1 MYKRQGDKFSGICYG
16 EGFRGILSMRG
27 KKTILSVDEKGKLKK
42 NETQFGDSTEIGKAV
57 KKGDWNKYRIVAKGF
72 HFNHFINDVKTTEL
86 IDNDLK
92 TRRKDGLLAFQLHAG
107 PPMKVYFKNIILK

>member
-1 MYKRQGDKFSGICYG
+1 M
-16 EGFRGILSMRG
+16 
-27 KKTILSVDEKGKLKK
+27 SVDEKGKLKK

-72 HFNHFINDVKTTEL
+72 HFHHFINDIKTTEL

-92 TRRKDGLLAFQLHAG
+92 LVVRTGYLLFNYMPAPHESLF
-107 PPMKVYFKNIILK
+107 